1 MAAYRIHLNQ
11 IKRVLVVCPTTVILN
26 WKIQIKRFSGYDAI
40 DLHAAREERLRRLS
54 LIDYNF
60 YIINY
65 EALPL
70 FMSELFRLKF
80 NMIIFDESARYIRN
94 ARAKRTRAAIL
105 LADKAKYK
113 LILTGTP
120 IANRPLDIW
129 SQFRVLDGG
138 TTFGSNFYSYRS
150 KYFYKIN
157 IGSWPKW
164 VVKKQAI
171 PLLQKGMYENC
182 IRFTRD
188 ILDNA
193 PDRVYDTLIVPINSI
208 EDNYNDIK
216 RKIMSEIETM
226 KGTVTLQINNILTKL
241 LRLQQVTSGFIKN
254 ESGVEVMLTHTPKL
268 DTLIEEVESIV
279 DSGESVVVWCR
290 FLFSIKMIADK
301 LKEKKIKSIT
311 MQGSDKDKYAK
322 WKGFQK
328 SKDINVFIGQ
338 ISAGGLGIELY
349 KLDLNAEF
357 QHMIF
362 YEYTWTLDDTEQA
375 KGRIDR
381 IGQKS
386 KCRYLT
392 LYVEKTIDETMLE
405 VIKERKKIA
414 DLIIE
419 RGVEEIIK

>member
-1 MAAYRIHLNQ
+1 MKHI
-11 IKRVLVVCPTTVILN
+11 LVVCPTTVILN
-26 WKIQIKRFSGYDAI
+26 WKIQIKRFSGYDAL
-40 DLHAAREERLRRLS
+40 DLHAAREERLRRLG

-70 FMSELFRLKF
+70 FIMELFKLKF
-80 NMIIFDESARYIRN
+80 DMIIFDESARYIRN
-94 ARAKRTRAAIL
+94 IRAKRTKSAIL
-105 LADKAKYK
+105 LSDKAKYK

-138 TTFGSNFYSYRS
+138 ETFGSNFYSYRS

-157 IGSWPKW
+157 IGRWPKW
-164 VVKKQAI
+164 IVKKQSI
-171 PLLQKGMYENC
+171 PLLQSSIYENC

-188 ILDNA
+188 VLDNA
-193 PDRVYDTLIVPINSI
+193 PERVYDTLIVPINNI
-208 EDNYNDIK
+208 EKDYNDVK
-216 RKIMSEIETM
+216 VKVMSEIETM
-226 KGTVTLQINNILTKL
+226 KGTVNLQINNILTKL

-268 DTLIEEVESIV
+268 DALIEEVESIV
-279 DSGESVVVWCR
+279 DSDESVVVWCR
-290 FLFSIKMIADK
+290 FLFSIKMIANK

-328 SKDINVFIGQ
+328 SRDIDVFIGQ
-338 ISAGGLGIELY
+338 VSAGSVGIELF
-349 KLDLNAEF
+349 KLEEENAEF

-362 YEYTWTLDDTEQA
+362 YEYTWTLDDIEQA

-405 VIKERKKIA
+405 VIRDRKKIV

-419 RGVEEIIK
+419 RGVEEVVK

>member
-1 MAAYRIHLNQ
+1 
-11 IKRVLVVCPTTVILN
+11 VVCPTTVILN
-26 WKIQIKRFSGYDAI
+26 WKIQIKRFSGYDAL

-70 FMSELFRLKF
+70 FIMELFKLKF
-80 NMIIFDESARYIRN
+80 DMIIFDESARYIRN
-94 ARAKRTRAAIL
+94 IRAKRTKSAIL
-105 LADKAKYK
+105 LSDKAKYK

-138 TTFGSNFYSYRS
+138 ETFGSNFYSYRS

-157 IGSWPKW
+157 IGRWPKW
-164 VVKKQAI
+164 IVKKQSI
-171 PLLQKGMYENC
+171 PLLQSSIYENC

-188 ILDNA
+188 VLDNA
-193 PDRVYDTLIVPINSI
+193 PERVYDTLIVPINNI
-208 EDNYNDIK
+208 EKDYNDVK
-216 RKIMSEIETM
+216 VKVMSEIETM
-226 KGTVTLQINNILTKL
+226 KGTVNLQINNILTKL

-268 DTLIEEVESIV
+268 DALIEEVESIV

-290 FLFSIKMIADK
+290 FLFSIKMIANK

-328 SKDINVFIGQ
+328 SRDIDVFIGQ
-338 ISAGGLGIELY
+338 VSAGSVGIELF
-349 KLDLNAEF
+349 KLEEENAEF

-362 YEYTWTLDDTEQA
+362 YEYTWTLDDIEQA

-405 VIKERKKIA
+405 VIRDRKKIV

-419 RGVEEIIK
+419 RGVEEVVK